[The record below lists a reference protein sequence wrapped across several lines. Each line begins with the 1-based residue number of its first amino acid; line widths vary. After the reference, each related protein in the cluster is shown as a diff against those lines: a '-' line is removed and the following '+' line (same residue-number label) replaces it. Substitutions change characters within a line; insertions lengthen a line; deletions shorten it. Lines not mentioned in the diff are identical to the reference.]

1 MDFFWVAYAGIR
13 SQPKQKS
20 KQLHLLENKHTHTQ
34 LCFSIWLPVG
44 QDAYWSNPT
53 SQSKATQAVQL
64 HYVQLN
70 DFHSILLSAA
80 PHTHTLAHQNTQMKT
95 YVTLSFACQSGKRK
109 KVLATESIIKTS
121 NTSDQVAYRE
131 QQTENRN
138 RPKRHFSTCFALI
151 WQPAGFVIGPQNFC
165 KPSRTLC
172 LQPCF
177 TMPLRAEGFVLR
189 TQKDAWMMCSK
200 KIVEL
205 NVLKTCRNC

>member
-1 MDFFWVAYAGIR
+1 MDFFWVAHAGIR
-13 SQPKQKS
+13 SQPKQKK

-34 LCFSIWLPVG
+34 RAMFFNMAANWLGGVLEQP
-44 QDAYWSNPT
+44 YT

-80 PHTHTLAHQNTQMKT
+80 PHTHKQTLAHQNTQMKT

-189 TQKDAWMMCSK
+189 TQKDAQVMCS
-200 KIVEL
+200 
-205 NVLKTCRNC
+205 N